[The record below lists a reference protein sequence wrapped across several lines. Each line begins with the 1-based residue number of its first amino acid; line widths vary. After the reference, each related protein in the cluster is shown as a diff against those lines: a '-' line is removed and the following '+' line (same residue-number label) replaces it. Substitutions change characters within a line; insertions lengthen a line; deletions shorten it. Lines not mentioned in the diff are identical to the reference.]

1 MKKVVIAVGIILAIV
16 VLYVGSYYGT
26 RAFST
31 PKDSQLIDQI
41 ITLQEKQQE
50 ILTTAQRNL
59 AENIAP
65 TNQKLNAYLKRLNL
79 IDRASYEKVM
89 ATYFPNDKLLPDPN
103 AKPRSEPPIPTQP
116 PAAPSDPTPAGAA
129 Q

>member
-26 RAFST
+26 RAFTT
-31 PKDSQLIDQI
+31 PNDSQLIDQI

-65 TNQKLNAYLKRLNL
+65 TNQKLNSYLKRLN
-79 IDRASYEKVM
+79 IVDRTSYEKIM

-103 AKPRSEPPIPTQP
+103 AKASEPVI
-116 PAAPSDPTPAGAA
+116 TPAPESVAPETGK
-129 Q
+129 

>member
-1 MKKVVIAVGIILAIV
+1 MKKVVIAVGIILAVV

-26 RAFST
+26 RAFTT
-31 PKDSQLIDQI
+31 PNDSQLIDQI

-65 TNQKLNAYLKRLNL
+65 TNQKLNSYLKRLN
-79 IDRASYEKVM
+79 IVDRTSYEKIM

-103 AKPRSEPPIPTQP
+103 AKASEPVI
-116 PAAPSDPTPAGAA
+116 TPAPESVAPETGK
-129 Q
+129 

>member
-16 VLYVGSYYGT
+16 VLCVGSYYGT
-26 RAFST
+26 RAFTT

-103 AKPRSEPPIPTQP
+103 GKPKEPVI
-116 PAAPSDPTPAGAA
+116 TPAPESVAPETGK
-129 Q
+129 

>member
-1 MKKVVIAVGIILAIV
+1 MKKVVIAVSIILAIV

-41 ITLQEKQQE
+41 ISLQEKQQE

-65 TNQKLNAYLKRLNL
+65 TNQKLNSYLKRLN
-79 IDRASYEKVM
+79 IVDRTSYEKIM

-103 AKPRSEPPIPTQP
+103 AKASEPVI
-116 PAAPSDPTPAGAA
+116 TPAPESVAPETGK
-129 Q
+129 

>member
-26 RAFST
+26 RAFTT

-65 TNQKLNAYLKRLNL
+65 TNQRLNAYLKRLN
-79 IDRASYEKVM
+79 IVDRTSYEKIM

-103 AKPRSEPPIPTQP
+103 AKASEPVI
-116 PAAPSDPTPAGAA
+116 TPAPESVAPETGK
-129 Q
+129 

>member
-26 RAFST
+26 RAVT
-31 PKDSQLIDQI
+31 VPKDSQLIDQI

-65 TNQKLNAYLKRLNL
+65 TNQKLNSYLKRLNL
-79 IDRASYEKVM
+79 VDRTSYEKVM
-89 ATYFPNDKLLPDPN
+89 KTYFPNDKLLPDPN
-103 AKPRSEPPIPTQP
+103 AKEA
-116 PAAPSDPTPAGAA
+116 PATITPAPADIAPEAPAGK
-129 Q
+129 

>member
-26 RAFST
+26 RAFTT

-65 TNQKLNAYLKRLNL
+65 TNQRLNAYLKRLN
-79 IDRASYEKVM
+79 IVDRTSYEKIM

-103 AKPRSEPPIPTQP
+103 GKASEPVI
-116 PAAPSDPTPAGAA
+116 TPAPESVAPETGK
-129 Q
+129 

>member
-1 MKKVVIAVGIILAIV
+1 MKKVVIADLKAAVGIILAIV

-59 AENIAP
+59 TENIAP
-65 TNQKLNAYLKRLNL
+65 TNQKLNSYLKRLNL
-79 IDRASYEKVM
+79 VDRTSYEKVM
-89 ATYFPNDKLLPDPN
+89 KTYFPNDKLLPDPN
-103 AKPRSEPPIPTQP
+103 GKPKEPVI
-116 PAAPSDPTPAGAA
+116 TPAPADVA
-129 Q
+129 PDTE

>member
-79 IDRASYEKVM
+79 VDRASYEKVM
-89 ATYFPNDKLLPDPN
+89 KTYFPNDKLLPDPN
-103 AKPRSEPPIPTQP
+103 AKPQEPVI
-116 PAAPSDPTPAGAA
+116 TPAPESVAPETGK
-129 Q
+129 

>member
-1 MKKVVIAVGIILAIV
+1 MKKVVIAVGIILAVV

-26 RAFST
+26 RAFTT
-31 PKDSQLIDQI
+31 PNDSQLIDQI

-65 TNQKLNAYLKRLNL
+65 TNQRLNAYLKRLNL
-79 IDRASYEKVM
+79 VDRASYEKVM
-89 ATYFPNDKLLPDPN
+89 KTYFPNDKLLPDPN
-103 AKPRSEPPIPTQP
+103 AKPQEPVIPS
-116 PAAPSDPTPAGAA
+116 APESVAPESGK
-129 Q
+129 

>member
-1 MKKVVIAVGIILAIV
+1 MKKVVIADLKAAVGIILAIV

-26 RAFST
+26 RAFTT

-50 ILTTAQRNL
+50 ILTTAQRHL

-65 TNQKLNAYLKRLNL
+65 TNQKLNSYLKRLNL
-79 IDRASYEKVM
+79 VDRTSYEKVM
-89 ATYFPNDKLLPDPN
+89 KTYFPNDKLLPDPN
-103 AKPRSEPPIPTQP
+103 AKAKEPVI
-116 PAAPSDPTPAGAA
+116 TPAPESVAPETGK
-129 Q
+129 

>member
-26 RAFST
+26 RAFTT

-65 TNQKLNAYLKRLNL
+65 TNQRLNAYLKRLNFV
-79 IDRASYEKVM
+79 DRTSYEKVM
-89 ATYFPNDKLLPDPN
+89 KPYFPNDKLLPDPH
-103 AKPRSEPPIPTQP
+103 AKPQEPVI
-116 PAAPSDPTPAGAA
+116 TPAPADVA
-129 Q
+129 PDTE

>member
-59 AENIAP
+59 ADGLSGVFEFLEYPGSAGDSGYNS
-65 TNQKLNAYLKRLNL
+65 YRKRR
-79 IDRASYEKVM
+79 I
-89 ATYFPNDKLLPDPN
+89 
-103 AKPRSEPPIPTQP
+103 PRK
-116 PAAPSDPTPAGAA
+116 
-129 Q
+129 

>member
-26 RAFST
+26 RAFTT

-41 ITLQEKQQE
+41 ISLQEKQQE

-65 TNQKLNAYLKRLNL
+65 VNAKLNSYLKRLN
-79 IDRASYEKVM
+79 IVDRTSYEKVM
-89 ATYFPNDKLLPDPN
+89 KTYFPNDKLLPDPN
-103 AKPRSEPPIPTQP
+103 AKASEPPTIPEAP
-116 PAAPSDPTPAGAA
+116 SVPSDPTPGEAKN